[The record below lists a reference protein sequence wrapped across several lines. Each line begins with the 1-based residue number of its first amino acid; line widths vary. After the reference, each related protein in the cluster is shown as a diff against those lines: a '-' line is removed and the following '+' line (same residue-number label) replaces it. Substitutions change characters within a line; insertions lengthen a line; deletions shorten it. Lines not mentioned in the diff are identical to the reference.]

1 MTQANGNLPLDMA
14 VLEALFGDDLELR
27 LGILDEFCAVTITYL
42 QEFQAAQDPVAIG
55 AVAHKLKSSARTI
68 GAHPLADICAGLE
81 SAGRNGQQAI
91 IDQLLPRLEPEI
103 RRVADFVAALE
114 RA

>member
-1 MTQANGNLPLDMA
+1 MAQTTHALPVDMA
-14 VLEALFGDDLELR
+14 VLEGLFGDDLGLR
-27 LGILDEFCAVTITYL
+27 LGILDDFCAVTATYL
-42 QEFQAAQDPVAIG
+42 EEFSAAKDAVAVG

-68 GAHPLADICAGLE
+68 GANSLADICAGLE

-103 RRVADFVAALE
+103 RRVTEFVANIE
-114 RA
+114 RI